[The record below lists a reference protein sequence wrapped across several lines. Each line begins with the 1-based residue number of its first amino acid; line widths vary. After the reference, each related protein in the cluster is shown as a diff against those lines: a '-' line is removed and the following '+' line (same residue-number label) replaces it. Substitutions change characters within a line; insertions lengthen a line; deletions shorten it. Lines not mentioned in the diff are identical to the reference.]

1 MNSQPSPLNPQPSV
15 RLHIER
21 VVLDGVA
28 LSAAEQPRFRAAL
41 AEELSRMFRAEP
53 VDAWRGG
60 ARARLDGGAVLWAA
74 DGATETSAR
83 LVAKSLFAALQSDSQ
98 FSAGIVPAESARGI
112 VGESRH
118 HPAPHEAT
126 KNQTNK

>member
-1 MNSQPSPLNPQPSV
+1 MNSQPSPLTPQPSV

-53 VDAWRGG
+53 VGAWRGG
-60 ARARLDGGAVLWAA
+60 ARARLDGGAVPWAA

-98 FSAGIVPAESARGI
+98 FSAGIVPAESARGA
-112 VGESRH
+112 VFPP
-118 HPAPHEAT
+118 HPAFPTHR
-126 KNQTNK
+126 